1 LGRPFTICLFFIF
14 LSPIFLSK
22 RFSFPFLIGTAM
34 HSALAIFLT
43 ASALTAAEPQ
53 AEFAFREISPTG
65 LQLSDGGK
73 PVFVYNFGMVLA
85 KGFPETMR
93 RSCYLHPLY
102 APNGVLLT
110 DDFNADH
117 PHHRGIS
124 WMWPEVTVDGR
135 KGDIWMVKGF
145 QQRFVRW
152 KAKETKG
159 ATAKLAVENGWF
171 DGDRKFVKEDVEI
184 VVHGVEPSAGSG
196 SQRVLDFTLSF
207 EAVDKPVQ
215 IVGTSEGKKGFGG
228 FCFRFAPRDGGT
240 AKTIIRTDKGLS
252 PKDEVLGKHP
262 WAEVAGVFQGK
273 PAWGRIDD
281 QPGNPG
287 FPANGWLLR
296 HGFGFLNVSYPG
308 LAPHTLEPGKPLVLK
323 YRVTLGAG

>member
-1 LGRPFTICLFFIF
+1 
-14 LSPIFLSK
+14 
-22 RFSFPFLIGTAM
+22 M
-34 HSALAIFLT
+34 HCTLALLLT
-43 ASALTAAEPQ
+43 ASALTAAAPQ
-53 AEFAFREISPTG
+53 AEFTFREISPTG
-65 LQLSDGGK
+65 LQLSDGGQ

-85 KGFPETMR
+85 KGFPAAMT
-93 RSCYLHPLY
+93 RSCYLHPVY

-152 KAKETKG
+152 KAQETKG
-159 ATAKLAVENGWF
+159 GTARLAVENGWYPV
-171 DGDRKFVKEDVEI
+171 DSKEGERKFVKEDVEI
-184 VVHGVEPSAGSG
+184 VVHGVEPSEKSG
-196 SQRVLDFTLSF
+196 AQRAIDFTLSF
-207 EAVDKPVQ
+207 EAVDKPVE
-215 IVGTSEGKKGFGG
+215 IIGTSEGKKGFGG

-240 AKTIIRTDKGLS
+240 AKTTIRTEKGPS
-252 PKDEVLGKHP
+252 PKDGVLAKHR

-281 QPGNPG
+281 QQGNPG
-287 FPANGWLLR
+287 YPNNGWLLR

-308 LAPHTLEPGKPLVLK
+308 LTPFTLEPGKPLVLK
-323 YRVTLGAG
+323 YRVTLGAGEIGSAPAK